1 MTSVKPQLLASN
13 ADQGWVRLSPR
24 LLAVPLWILAAGG
37 VTGALLTSRT
47 EDWTPIGLVGLLLVI
62 SIASDAMGVETR
74 GMRLSGSFIAIV
86 LAMALLGPAPAVAI
100 ALGTIAVD
108 TWRAKP
114 PAIGV
119 AVNFASHAT
128 YPLIGALIVRAAGG
142 GDAGPW
148 SFGLIILG
156 AFAASNLYSFGLL
169 AIARRLATGAPLMT
183 QVRDVFLPL
192 ITSEGLAAILA
203 VAIVLS
209 YESVGFAAMTALVI
223 VLFMFQVLAR
233 ELLLSRDRAEALE
246 QRTEQLGALQV
257 GVLATLIQT
266 LALRD
271 KMTARHSAAVARYTK
286 SIAEEMGLD
295 EDQQDLAHTAGLLHD
310 IGKFIFPDNILF
322 ADRKLTEADWEI
334 VKKHPAQ
341 GARLVRR
348 VDGYG
353 PVADIILAHHERM
366 DATGYPNNLPAEKIP
381 LISRMISVAD
391 TFDVMTARDSYR
403 RPVRRSEAIA
413 ELRRV
418 SGTQLDGDVVEAF
431 VRLLDRKE
439 LAFQHTTDGD
449 FEAELGFKARVA
461 RLASRR
467 AA

>member
-1 MTSVKPQLLASN
+1 VH
-13 ADQGWVRLSPR
+13 
-24 LLAVPLWILAAGG
+24 
-37 VTGALLTSRT
+37 
-47 EDWTPIGLVGLLLVI
+47 
-62 SIASDAMGVETR
+62 
-74 GMRLSGSFIAIV
+74 V
-86 LAMALLGPAPAVAI
+86 L
-100 ALGTIAVD
+100 
-108 TWRAKP
+108 
-114 PAIGV
+114 
-119 AVNFASHAT
+119 
-128 YPLIGALIVRAAGG
+128 
-142 GDAGPW
+142 
-148 SFGLIILG
+148 
-156 AFAASNLYSFGLL
+156 
-169 AIARRLATGAPLMT
+169 
-183 QVRDVFLPL
+183 
-192 ITSEGLAAILA
+192 
-203 VAIVLS
+203 
-209 YESVGFAAMTALVI
+209 
-223 VLFMFQVLAR
+223 FQVLTR
-233 ELLLSRDRAEALE
+233 ELLLSQQRATELEA
-246 QRTEQLGALQV
+246 RTEQLGALQV

-286 SIAEEMGLD
+286 SIAQELGLD

-366 DATGYPNNLPAEKIP
+366 DGTGYPNCLPAEKIP

-403 RPVRRSEAIA
+403 RPVPRAEAIA

-431 VRLLDRKE
+431 IRLLERRE
-439 LAFQHTTDGD
+439 LAFQHTTDSD

-461 RLASRR
+461 RFASRR

>member
-1 MTSVKPQLLASN
+1 V
-13 ADQGWVRLSPR
+13 
-24 LLAVPLWILAAGG
+24 
-37 VTGALLTSRT
+37 LTSRAG
-47 EDWTPIGLVGLLLVI
+47 DWTPIGLVALLLVI
-62 SIASDAMGVETR
+62 SIASDAMGVQTR

-108 TWRAKP
+108 TWRARP

-128 YPLIGALIVRAAGG
+128 YPLIGALIVRVAGG
-142 GDAGPW
+142 DDAGPW
-148 SFGLIILG
+148 AFALIILG
-156 AFAASNLYSFGLL
+156 AFAASNIYSFSLL
-169 AIARRLATGAPLMT
+169 AVSRTLVTGAPLTT
-183 QVRDVFLPL
+183 QIREVFLPL
-192 ITSEGLAAILA
+192 ITSEGLAAVLA

-209 YESVGFAAMTALVI
+209 FEAVGFAAMTALVI

-246 QRTEQLGALQV
+246 VRSEQLGALQV

-286 SIAEEMGLD
+286 SIALELGLGEE
-295 EDQQDLAHTAGLLHD
+295 QQDLAHTAGLLHD

-366 DATGYPNNLPAEKIP
+366 DGTGYPNNLPAEKIP

-403 RPVRRSEAIA
+403 RPVPRSEAIA

-418 SGTQLDGDVVEAF
+418 SGTQLDGEVVEAF
-431 VRLLDRKE
+431 IRLLERKE
-439 LAFQHTTDGD
+439 LAFQHTTDSD

-461 RLASRR
+461 RFASRR